1 MGAYG
6 NVPVVELAE
15 IAQFETKNE
24 KEWDDFHLTEL
35 DVKNQKIYNDYVTWT
50 RECPITKDKGNEVF
64 IKKTKKEK
72 VGLRSL
78 QSILEGNW
86 LIDEVINFV
95 SRNIEYIF
103 PQL

>member
-35 DVKNQKIYNDYVTWT
+35 DVKNQKIYNCNLDQGVSYN
-50 RECPITKDKGNEVF
+50 KG
-64 IKKTKKEK
+64 
-72 VGLRSL
+72 
-78 QSILEGNW
+78 
-86 LIDEVINFV
+86 
-95 SRNIEYIF
+95 
-103 PQL
+103 